1 MITKRQDPEWLND
14 TMEEAIQLALDA
26 IFTDGEHH
34 KQWYLD
40 QIVRVLVADDEEYQ
54 KLRKDAKDYGWDE
67 GIAP

>member
-40 QIVRVLVADDEEYQ
+40 QIIRLLIADDEEYK